1 MATEK
6 RWLRGTVIALL
17 ALGVLV
23 TAWGLVLRHR
33 GLADI
38 VAATVPPLTV
48 SSPAVPDNGTIPDR
62 FTCTGEGTSPPLS
75 IAAVPAATKSLAIL
89 ADDADAPLGFVH
101 WIAFNIP
108 PDLLQIPE
116 AAGSVPPLLH
126 GGIGGVNDF
135 GANTYAGPCP
145 PAGIHR
151 YRFHIYALDTV
162 LSLPAGATKQQL
174 SAAASSH
181 ILAEGIV
188 TGRYSHSPG
197 P

>member
-1 MATEK
+1 M
-6 RWLRGTVIALL
+6 IALL
-17 ALGVLV
+17 SLVALV

-38 VAATVPPLTV
+38 VAGPVPPLSV
-48 SSPAVPDNGTIPDR
+48 SSPAIPDNGRIPDR
-62 FTCTGEGTSPPLS
+62 FTCTGAGTSPPLS
-75 IAAVPAATKSLAIL
+75 IAAVPPATKSLAIM

-101 WIAFNIP
+101 WIAFGMP

-116 AAGSVPPLLH
+116 GAGSAPALLH
-126 GGIGGVNDF
+126 GGIGGANDF

-145 PAGIHR
+145 PAGTHR

-181 ILAEGIV
+181 VLAEG
-188 TGRYSHSPG
+188 TLTANYSRSPG

>member
-1 MATEK
+1 MARK
-6 RWLRGTVIALL
+6 RWLAGTMIALL
-17 ALGVLV
+17 SFVALV
-23 TAWGLVLRHR
+23 TAWTLVLRHR

-38 VAATVPPLTV
+38 VTGPVPPLTV
-48 SSPAVPDNGTIPDR
+48 SSPAIPDNGTIPDR
-62 FTCTGEGTSPPLS
+62 FTCKGAGTSPPLS
-75 IAAVPAATKSLAIL
+75 IAAVPPATKSLAIM

-116 AAGSVPPLLH
+116 GAASAPALLR
-126 GGIGGVNDF
+126 GGTGGVNDF

-145 PAGIHR
+145 PVGTHR
-151 YRFHIYALDTV
+151 YRFRIYALDTV

-181 ILAEGIV
+181 VLAEGIL
-188 TGRYSHSPG
+188 TAKYSRSPA